1 MAYICCYKLVVMNIR
16 KMKKAI
22 KKLDDERFKKIA
34 LTSLKK
40 IKQWSKIDHPN
51 SKNNMKILQ
60 GNFWRNG
67 RFE

>member
-1 MAYICCYKLVVMNIR
+1 
-16 KMKKAI
+16 MKKAI

-40 IKQWSKIDHPN
+40 IKQWSNIDHQN
-51 SKNNMKILQ
+51 SKSNMKILQ

-67 RFE
+67 KFE

>member
-40 IKQWSKIDHPN
+40 IKQWCNIDHQN
-51 SKNNMKILQ
+51 SKSNMKILQ